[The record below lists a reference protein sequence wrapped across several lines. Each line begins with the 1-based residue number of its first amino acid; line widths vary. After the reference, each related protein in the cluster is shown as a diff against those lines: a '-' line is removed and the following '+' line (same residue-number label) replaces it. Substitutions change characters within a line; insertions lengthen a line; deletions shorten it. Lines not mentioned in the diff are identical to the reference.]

1 MGRKR
6 HDTSR
11 YGTTATKSIR
21 FQLMGAA
28 LVVMAVV
35 FGLLLVN
42 GVAGSL

>member
-6 HDTSR
+6 YDTSR
-11 YGTTATKSIR
+11 YGITASKSIK
-21 FQLMGAA
+21 FQLIGAA

-42 GVAGSL
+42 GLAGSL